1 MTMLEIKD
9 LHASVDGKEILKG
22 LNLSIKPGEVHAIMG
37 PNGSGKSTL
46 SQVLAGN
53 DAYEVTSGSISYQG
67 QDLLDMATEDRAR
80 EGVFLAFQY
89 PVEIPGVSVTNF
101 IKTAING
108 NRKAKGLED
117 MPASEMLK
125 MIKEKADLLTERIR
139 FRETGNNDNS
149 SNYLMTIQSAITGF
163 NLLEIKYNSL
173 NKNITKRT
181 IEPFAIYST
190 QGNWL
195 LIAFC
200 RLRKEFRV
208 FRIDL
213 IQELKLENTT
223 FEPHN
228 MSLERYFEICKEKYQ
243 NTPDIPLSLA
253 TFTFVLSIKKLFE
266 FKYFYI

>member
-1 MTMLEIKD
+1 MRLLLGVLLMISATFNAI
-9 LHASVDGKEILKG
+9 ASTALNVIVGENGK
-22 LNLSIKPGEVHAIMG
+22 KP
-37 PNGSGKSTL
+37 
-46 SQVLAGN
+46 
-53 DAYEVTSGSISYQG
+53 
-67 QDLLDMATEDRAR
+67 
-80 EGVFLAFQY
+80 FLPSS
-89 PVEIPGVSVTNF
+89 PVQS
-101 IKTAING
+101 
-108 NRKAKGLED
+108 
-117 MPASEMLK
+117 
-125 MIKEKADLLTERIR
+125 
-139 FRETGNNDNS
+139 
-149 SNYLMTIQSAITGF
+149 LMTIQSAITGF

-243 NTPDIPLSLA
+243 NTPDTPLS
-253 TFTFVLSIKKLFE
+253 
-266 FKYFYI
+266 

>member
-1 MTMLEIKD
+1 MENKSRIARLT
-9 LHASVDGKEILKG
+9 AILTQLQSKK
-22 LNLSIKPGEVHAIMG
+22 IITA
-37 PNGSGKSTL
+37 TY
-46 SQVLAGN
+46 LAQKYN
-53 DAYEVTSGSISYQG
+53 
-67 QDLLDMATEDRAR
+67 
-80 EGVFLAFQY
+80 
-89 PVEIPGVSVTNF
+89 VSVRT
-101 IKTAING
+101 IYRDIRTLEESGIPIITEEGKGYSLING
-108 NRKAKGLED
+108 FQLPPVMFTENEANALITAEQLISKNKDKSFIENYSNALIKIKAV
-117 MPASEMLK
+117 LK
-125 MIKEKADLLTERIR
+125 FSQKEKADLLTERIR

-243 NTPDIPLSLA
+243 NTPDTPLS
-253 TFTFVLSIKKLFE
+253 
-266 FKYFYI
+266 

>member
-1 MTMLEIKD
+1 MMENKSRIARLT
-9 LHASVDGKEILKG
+9 AILTQLQSKK
-22 LNLSIKPGEVHAIMG
+22 IITA
-37 PNGSGKSTL
+37 TY
-46 SQVLAGN
+46 LAQKYN
-53 DAYEVTSGSISYQG
+53 
-67 QDLLDMATEDRAR
+67 
-80 EGVFLAFQY
+80 
-89 PVEIPGVSVTNF
+89 VSVRT
-101 IKTAING
+101 IYRDIRTLEESGIPIITEEGKGYSLING
-108 NRKAKGLED
+108 FQLPPVMFTENEANALITAEQLISKNKDKSFIENYSNALIKIKAV
-117 MPASEMLK
+117 LK
-125 MIKEKADLLTERIR
+125 FSQKEKADLLTERIR

-243 NTPDIPLSLA
+243 NTPDTPLS
-253 TFTFVLSIKKLFE
+253 
-266 FKYFYI
+266 